1 MIKMGY
7 SLKSVKLDSYRKN
20 LGNLSLAV
28 SKAAADVQGKAS
40 ESIAMNSGHYRE
52 YYGRVEHPHW
62 SSPPGTPPNSDSG
75 TLAGSIKPKRLTATS
90 YLVVVDAK
98 YGVPLELGWISKSGN
113 HVPARPFLRPAVEYV
128 APSFQAACKVILK
141 GGK

>member
-1 MIKMGY
+1 MIKMSY

-20 LGNLSLAV
+20 LGQLSQV
-28 SKAAADVQGKAS
+28 VGKAAADIQGEAS

-52 YYGRVEHPHW
+52 YYGRVQHPHW

-75 TLAGSIKPKRLTATS
+75 ILAGSIKPRRLTATS
-90 YLVVVDAK
+90 YLVVVEAK
-98 YGVPLELGWISKSGN
+98 YGVPLELGWISANGN
-113 HVPARPFLRPAVEYV
+113 HVPARPFLRPAVEKV

>member
-1 MIKMGY
+1 VIKVGF
-7 SLKSVKLDSYRKN
+7 SLKQVKLQAYQQN
-20 LGNLSLAV
+20 LGKLSMVVA
-28 SKAAADVQGKAS
+28 KAAADIQGEAS
-40 ESIAMNSGHYRE
+40 KSIAMNSGKYRQ
-52 YYGRVEHPHW
+52 YGDHW
-62 SSPPGTPPNSDSG
+62 SSPPGTPPNSDTG
-75 TLAGSIKPKRLTATS
+75 TLKGSIMAKPLTATS

-98 YGVPLELGWISKSGN
+98 YGVPLELGWISANGN